1 MKSLIIAIDGFSSC
15 GKSTFAKMIAKKLN
29 YTYLDT
35 GAMYR
40 ALTLF
45 ALKNNLS
52 TETIIHH
59 LDEIKINFSVDENG
73 AVQTLLNDEPVEKEI
88 RSLEVSNSVSIF
100 SAVKEVRQK
109 LVSLQQ
115 NLGKKG
121 SVVLDGRDIGTT
133 VFPNAD
139 IKIFMTASVEIR
151 AQRRFNELKQKGI
164 DASFEEISEN
174 IKQRDF
180 LDINRQ
186 ESPLRQAPDAL
197 HLDNGNLSFD
207 DQMHWFEGIL
217 KERFPA

>member
-59 LDEIKINFSVDENG
+59 LDEIKIDFSVDGNG
-73 AVQTLLNDEPVEKEI
+73 AVQTLLNDKPVEKEI

-164 DASFEEISEN
+164 NASFDEISEN

-197 HLDNGNLSFD
+197 LLDNGNLSFD